1 MTKQLVL
8 PGLPNTPCKPQ
19 QKFYAIDKLAEVNY
33 RPKAFALVEDLSS
46 NRRDLHHIMTV
57 MTEGTRISKTRCVVV
72 DNLDEV
78 LDRIP
83 VLGYLNRPLAN

>member
-1 MTKQLVL
+1 MAGTATFSMCYDKAAGASR
-8 PGLPNTPCKPQ
+8 PANTPSKPQ

-57 MTEGTRISKTRCVVV
+57 MLKVPG
-72 DNLDEV
+72 
-78 LDRIP
+78 
-83 VLGYLNRPLAN
+83 